1 MMPMGAA
8 IARTKATPVDR
19 FVGLFID
26 AVIMVPVYFVVGFAL
41 GMVSPMV
48 AGLVGG
54 LIAGAWML
62 LRDAKGWSIGKK
74 VMNLEVVSKDGMPV
88 TQDQLMKRNFTLAA
102 GNAGSGIPFVG
113 MFFGLIGLVEG
124 ILLLAKGERYGDTMA
139 NTMVVK
145 RG

>member
-8 IARTKATPVDR
+8 IARTKATNVDR
-19 FVGLFID
+19 FVGVFID
-26 AVIMVPVYFVVGFAL
+26 GVILVPIYFVVSFAL
-41 GMVSPMV
+41 AAISPMV
-48 AGLVGG
+48 AGLVCG

-62 LRDAKGWSIGKK
+62 FRDAKGWSVGKK
-74 VMNLEVVSKDGMPV
+74 VMSLEVVSKDGMPV

-102 GNAGSGIPFVG
+102 SNGLSGIPFVG
-113 MFFGLIGLVEG
+113 PLFGLIGLVEC